1 MTLIRFTANN
11 PSLVVWAYYYK
22 KSVFVCTT
30 PRNWHMLITFNLSFS
45 GNVFLFRPVCQWKLV
60 LWWTLGG
67 EGELLLVFFPLRF
80 TEQLERL
87 SSSRLR
93 CLLHPKAAIA
103 DLLTAVITSRSDHII
118 PTEETIQK
126 PKISRRKKKM
136 KCKHSRAFCLSR
148 QYYICILRQEKNLSS
163 LVTFITFL

>member
-1 MTLIRFTANN
+1 MR
-11 PSLVVWAYYYK
+11 
-22 KSVFVCTT
+22 
-30 PRNWHMLITFNLSFS
+30 ITFNLSFS

-87 SSSRLR
+87 SSRRLR
-93 CLLHPKAAIA
+93 CLLYPKAAIA
-103 DLLTAVITSRSDHII
+103 DLLTEQWLPHARTILYLQKRPYRS
-118 PTEETIQK
+118 QK
-126 PKISRRKKKM
+126 YPAGKKKM

-163 LVTFITFL
+163 LVTFITFLQRILKNSKPNSVRTEMTKA

>member
-1 MTLIRFTANN
+1 MR
-11 PSLVVWAYYYK
+11 
-22 KSVFVCTT
+22 
-30 PRNWHMLITFNLSFS
+30 ITFNLSFS

-67 EGELLLVFFPLRF
+67 EGELLLVFFSPPVYWATRAPFEQETSLPLIPQSGYCRPF
-80 TEQLERL
+80 DR
-87 SSSRLR
+87 
-93 CLLHPKAAIA
+93 
-103 DLLTAVITSRSDHII
+103 AVITSRSDHII

-126 PKISRRKKKM
+126 PKISRRKKKKM

-163 LVTFITFL
+163 LVTFITFLQRILKNSKPNSVRTEMTKA